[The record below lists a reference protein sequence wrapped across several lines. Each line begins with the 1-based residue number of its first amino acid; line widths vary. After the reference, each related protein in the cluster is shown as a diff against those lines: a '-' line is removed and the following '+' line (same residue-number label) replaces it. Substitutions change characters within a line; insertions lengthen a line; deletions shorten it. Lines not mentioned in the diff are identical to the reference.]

1 MAASIQYERD
11 LRSANQEYKRGK
23 DASVK
28 WSFGTTASPSWWSAS
43 APDPES
49 ENIKAR
55 PLGKWSDQ

>member
-11 LRSANQEYKRGK
+11 LRSANQDYKRGK

-28 WSFGTTASPSWWSAS
+28 WSFGTTAPPSWWSS
-43 APDPES
+43 NTPDLDS
-49 ENIKAR
+49 ENVKAR